1 MKLNNNYDNKKLVCQ
16 GPPDVIRHGVNEI
29 ILNEPIR
36 EKESRVENGAWLL
49 GSCMEM
55 SEFNH
60 T

>member
-1 MKLNNNYDNKKLVCQ
+1 MIMKTLVCQ
-16 GPPDVIRHGVNEI
+16 GPLDVIRHDVNEI

-36 EKESRVENGAWLL
+36 EKESRVENGAWLV